1 MGLVILSDSN
11 TLQCW
16 ILIVTK
22 ACCEGV
28 EQFRTFEVKHII
40 LSVWAYASIISA
52 VTEGEHSALPN
63 DYYLF
68 QRMSICS

>member
-1 MGLVILSDSN
+1 MGLIIYDAN
-11 TLQCW
+11 ILQCL

-22 ACCEGV
+22 ACCEGL
-28 EQFRTFEVKHII
+28 EPFRTFEVKHII
-40 LSVWAYASIISA
+40 LSVWAFASA
-52 VTEGEHSALPN
+52 VTEGEHGALPN